1 MVKLPAA
8 WRSADGSSTSVPLST
23 SYLLTNSTD
32 FLLLN
37 LAGDQL
43 LLGTSIMTPKEASVW
58 TVGDNN

>member
-1 MVKLPAA
+1 MKLPAA

-23 SYLLTNSTD
+23 SYLLTSSTD

-37 LAGDQL
+37 LTGDQL
-43 LLGTSIMTPKEASVW
+43 LLGVSVMNPKEASLW